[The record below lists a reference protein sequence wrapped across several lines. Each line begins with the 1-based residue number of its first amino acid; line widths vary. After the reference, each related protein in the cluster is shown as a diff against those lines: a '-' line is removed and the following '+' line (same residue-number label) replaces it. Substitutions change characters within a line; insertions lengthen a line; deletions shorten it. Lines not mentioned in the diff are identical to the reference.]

1 MLRRIGTLL
10 ALVFAAAAC
19 TAEGAPRWPLNILV
33 GGETAAPAIAYS
45 AASVA
50 LVPVVDA
57 RTGVTF
63 TLAEY
68 AGKTV
73 FVEPMATW

>member
-1 MLRRIGTLL
+1 MTRKITILL
-10 ALVFAAAAC
+10 LLVFAAAAC
-19 TAEGAPRWPLNILV
+19 TADGAPRWPFTILTSD
-33 GGETAAPAIAYS
+33 EQAAAEIPYS
-45 AASVA
+45 GAPLAT
-50 LVPVVDA
+50 LPLVDA
-57 RTGVTF
+57 RSGATF